1 MSKMLVVG
9 SVAFDTL
16 RLPSGTHERVLGGSA
31 TYAGMAASLFV
42 PVELVAVVGDDFP
55 AEAVELLKSKK
66 IDLAGL
72 ERTPGKSFFW
82 EGVYSDNLSS
92 RETLITE
99 LNVFA
104 DFDPKVPAAYQQ
116 TPYVMLGNI
125 DPTLQMR
132 VLDQVQGRRFVIAD
146 TMNYWIDSAL
156 DNLKAML
163 KRIDVLVINEEE
175 ARQLSGVHNIVRA
188 AKDLHAMGPKCII
201 IKRGEYG
208 ALMFYQSE
216 LFVLPAHPTEDVVDP
231 TGAGDTFAGGFLGF
245 VAYSGNTD
253 SSTLRKAVIYGS
265 AVASLCVEGV
275 GTSRLKTVTQ
285 QDLAARAERFRT
297 GVVVS

>member
-1 MSKMLVVG
+1 MLVVG